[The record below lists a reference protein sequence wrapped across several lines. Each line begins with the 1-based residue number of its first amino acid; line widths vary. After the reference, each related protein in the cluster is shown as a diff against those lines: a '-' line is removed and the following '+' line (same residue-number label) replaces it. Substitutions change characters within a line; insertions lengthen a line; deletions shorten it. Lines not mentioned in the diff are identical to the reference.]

1 MATRLFNS
9 KNSMFCEK
17 LRVVLSMKK
26 VPTTW
31 WTSGPTSASR

>member
-17 LRVVLSMKK
+17 LRVVLTMKK
-26 VPTTW
+26 V
-31 WTSGPTSASR
+31 SYEVVDVRADNRES